1 MKLAKIREDLYL
13 NPCNIT
19 SIEFDDEYNTTLI
32 TMVNGDVFS
41 LKLPTKK
48 ALDAIYGSEET
59 VAGSK
64 LYQVSISTRCSTFT
78 TQHVT
83 AEQAFKYLRDLKND
97 QTLTINTMIETKSP
111 LRQ

>member
-48 ALDAIYGSEET
+48 ALDAIYGSEEHL
-59 VAGSK
+59 VSSK
-64 LYQVSISTRCSTFT
+64 VSTEINIEKIKEYQQLLKDGKKQINKLKKDV
-78 TQHVT
+78 
-83 AEQAFKYLRDLKND
+83 EQ
-97 QTLTINTMIETKSP
+97 IENFEF
-111 LRQ
+111 

>member
-48 ALDAIYGSEET
+48 VLDVVCGSKKSLDS
-59 VAGSK
+59 SK
-64 LYQVSISTRCSTFT
+64 LYKISVASSHSENTY
-78 TQHVT
+78 HGT
-83 AEQAFKYLRDLKND
+83 ASRAFELLEKLRDD
-97 QTLTINTMIETKSP
+97 QTLTIKK
-111 LRQ
+111 